1 MAKGIDPKFVH
12 YGIRKDDL
20 AMIEAICEAEGVDF
34 DWLSEDILKA
44 YHAKKVDVIEMSDN
58 ETEDIIRNAIQKNT
72 SINTIMLIQR
82 IKISNYK
89 TYLSLDLDLT
99 VDDDRP
105 IILIG
110 GANGGGKTTLFE
122 AISGA
127 LYGLKIENKE
137 HFMELLNQGA
147 LNTAKPEISLQI
159 TFVGKVLGQQQKY
172 ILKRV
177 YQLNPQG
184 KPLESVSLN
193 MNGNMYVYGTMTA
206 PKDRV
211 KAEQEI
217 NKIIKANLPQELS
230 QYFLFDAMQSSELLK
245 KNVFAQTIRDNFE
258 NVLGFKKYL
267 QLKRAA
273 EKLQQE
279 WAQQRL
285 EAEKEAQEYN
295 ELCAQKDKLTADLN
309 TCIAEQDTKY
319 KYLASVEVEYKR
331 AKDGAQE
338 ASALNKKIQELASKI
353 DDIVKRAA
361 TYAEDLKA
369 FVDNIEID
377 LFLPKLASNL
387 AQEINNILHIKEQL
401 QKENTG
407 AYPLETL
414 KDVTNKI
421 ITYLKDLSLCSESV
435 DEEQVVSHIV
445 AIQNSTNKEDPFGY
459 LDEAEVTALSNL
471 VKRTGSN
478 QFIALDRQRQELEIQ
493 LSTLDN
499 LRSQKQTLEQ
509 TQAGGNEYLIQNYE
523 AAQKQIEKLKGQE
536 ATLKADI
543 QRLEKRIH
551 QFDVQIQQEPDI
563 KFDTL
568 VKLKPLFE
576 KIADSLL
583 KKKKAQIESEMQ
595 QQLNKLLVSYK
606 GHVAKVE
613 LSDSIEQFNIKLY
626 HTAGNEISLNQLN
639 AASKQIFI
647 QVLLKVLRNLGDYNP
662 PVMIDTVMGVLD
674 NESRDALMEEYFPQ
688 LAEQT
693 ILLCTTSEIRTDSDY
708 IKLEP
713 FISKTYTLHRN
724 VEAQNTTVE
733 DGYFGLTLNQ

>member
-1 MAKGIDPKFVH
+1 
-12 YGIRKDDL
+12 
-20 AMIEAICEAEGVDF
+20 
-34 DWLSEDILKA
+34 
-44 YHAKKVDVIEMSDN
+44 
-58 ETEDIIRNAIQKNT
+58 
-72 SINTIMLIQR
+72 MLIQR

-99 VDDDRP
+99 VDDERP

-122 AISGA
+122 AINGA
-127 LYGLKIENKE
+127 LYGLKIKNKE

-147 LNTAKPEISLQI
+147 LKKTKPEISLQI

-172 ILKRV
+172 ILKRT
-177 YQLNPQG
+177 YLLNPQG
-184 KPLESVSLN
+184 RPLESVSLN

-206 PKDRV
+206 PKDRA

-217 NKIIKANLPQELS
+217 NKIIKANLPEELS
-230 QYFLFDAMQSSELLK
+230 QYFLFDAMQSSKLLQE
-245 KNVFAQTIRDNFE
+245 NVFAQTIRDNFE

-273 EKLQQE
+273 EKVQQE

-285 EAEKEAQEYN
+285 DAEKEAEEYN
-295 ELCAQKDKLTADLN
+295 KLCAQKDQLTNDLN
-309 TCIAEQDTKY
+309 TCIAKQDEKF
-319 KYLASVEVEYKR
+319 KYLTSVETEYKQ
-331 AKDGAQE
+331 AKEGAQE
-338 ASALNKKIQELASKI
+338 ASVLNKKIQELANKI
-353 DDIVKRAA
+353 GNIVKRAA
-361 TYAEDLKA
+361 TYTEDLKS

-407 AYPLETL
+407 SYPLETL

-421 ITYLKDLSLCSESV
+421 ITYLKDLSLCNESV
-435 DEEQVVSHIV
+435 DEEQVVAHIV
-445 AIQNSTNKEDPFGY
+445 AVQNSTNKEDPFSY
-459 LDEAEVTALSNL
+459 LDEAEVTALANL
-471 VKRTGSN
+471 TKRSGVN
-478 QFIALDRQRQELEIQ
+478 QFIALDREHQELEIQ
-493 LSTLDN
+493 LSTLDD

-509 TQAGGNEYLIQNYE
+509 TQTNGNEYLIQNYE
-523 AAQKQIEKLKGQE
+523 TAQQQVEQLQAQE
-536 ATLKADI
+536 ATLKANI

-576 KIADSLL
+576 KIVDCLL
-583 KKKKAQIESEMQ
+583 KKKKAQIETEMQ
-595 QQLNKLLVSYK
+595 QQLNKLLLSYK

-724 VEAQNTTVE
+724 VEEQNTTVE
-733 DGYFGLTLNQ
+733 QGYFGLTLNQ

>member
-1 MAKGIDPKFVH
+1 
-12 YGIRKDDL
+12 
-20 AMIEAICEAEGVDF
+20 
-34 DWLSEDILKA
+34 
-44 YHAKKVDVIEMSDN
+44 
-58 ETEDIIRNAIQKNT
+58 
-72 SINTIMLIQR
+72 MLIQR

-99 VDDDRP
+99 VDDDCP

-193 MNGNMYVYGTMTA
+193 MNGNMYVYGTMTT

-407 AYPLETL
+407 TYPLETL

-523 AAQKQIEKLKGQE
+523 AAQKQIEKLKAQE
-536 ATLKADI
+536 VTLKADI

-733 DGYFGLTLNQ
+733 NGYFGLTLNQ

>member
-1 MAKGIDPKFVH
+1 M
-12 YGIRKDDL
+12 
-20 AMIEAICEAEGVDF
+20 
-34 DWLSEDILKA
+34 
-44 YHAKKVDVIEMSDN
+44 
-58 ETEDIIRNAIQKNT
+58 
-72 SINTIMLIQR
+72 
-82 IKISNYK
+82 
-89 TYLSLDLDLT
+89 SLDLDLT

-459 LDEAEVTALSNL
+459 LDETEVTALSNL

-606 GHVAKVE
+606 GHVTKVE

-713 FISKTYTLHRN
+713 FISQTYTLHRN

>member
-1 MAKGIDPKFVH
+1 
-12 YGIRKDDL
+12 
-20 AMIEAICEAEGVDF
+20 
-34 DWLSEDILKA
+34 
-44 YHAKKVDVIEMSDN
+44 
-58 ETEDIIRNAIQKNT
+58 
-72 SINTIMLIQR
+72 MLIQR

-193 MNGNMYVYGTMTA
+193 MNGNMYVYGTMTT

-309 TCIAEQDTKY
+309 TCIAEQDAKY

-377 LFLPKLASNL
+377 LFLPKLAANL

-421 ITYLKDLSLCSESV
+421 ITYLKDLSLCTESV

>member
-1 MAKGIDPKFVH
+1 
-12 YGIRKDDL
+12 
-20 AMIEAICEAEGVDF
+20 
-34 DWLSEDILKA
+34 
-44 YHAKKVDVIEMSDN
+44 
-58 ETEDIIRNAIQKNT
+58 
-72 SINTIMLIQR
+72 MLIQR

-147 LNTAKPEISLQI
+147 LNTVKPEISLQV

-193 MNGNMYVYGTMTA
+193 MNGNMYVYGTMTT

-309 TCIAEQDTKY
+309 TCIAEQDAKY

-459 LDEAEVTALSNL
+459 LDEAEVTALTNL

-523 AAQKQIEKLKGQE
+523 ASQNQIEKLKGQE

>member
-1 MAKGIDPKFVH
+1 
-12 YGIRKDDL
+12 
-20 AMIEAICEAEGVDF
+20 
-34 DWLSEDILKA
+34 
-44 YHAKKVDVIEMSDN
+44 
-58 ETEDIIRNAIQKNT
+58 
-72 SINTIMLIQR
+72 MLIQR

-459 LDEAEVTALSNL
+459 LDETEVTALSNL

-606 GHVAKVE
+606 GHVTKVE

-713 FISKTYTLHRN
+713 FISQTYTLHRN
-724 VEAQNTTVE
+724 IEAQNTTVE

>member
-1 MAKGIDPKFVH
+1 
-12 YGIRKDDL
+12 
-20 AMIEAICEAEGVDF
+20 
-34 DWLSEDILKA
+34 
-44 YHAKKVDVIEMSDN
+44 
-58 ETEDIIRNAIQKNT
+58 
-72 SINTIMLIQR
+72 MLIQR

-267 QLKRAA
+267 QLKHAA

-338 ASALNKKIQELASKI
+338 ASALNKKIQELAGKI

-445 AIQNSTNKEDPFGY
+445 AIQNSTNKEDPLGF
-459 LDEAEVTALSNL
+459 LDEAEVAALSNL

-523 AAQKQIEKLKGQE
+523 ATQKQIEKLKGQE

-583 KKKKAQIESEMQ
+583 KKKKAQIENEMQ

>member
-1 MAKGIDPKFVH
+1 
-12 YGIRKDDL
+12 
-20 AMIEAICEAEGVDF
+20 
-34 DWLSEDILKA
+34 
-44 YHAKKVDVIEMSDN
+44 
-58 ETEDIIRNAIQKNT
+58 
-72 SINTIMLIQR
+72 MLIQR

-377 LFLPKLASNL
+377 LFLPKLVANL

-523 AAQKQIEKLKGQE
+523 AAQKQIEKLKSQE

>member
-1 MAKGIDPKFVH
+1 
-12 YGIRKDDL
+12 
-20 AMIEAICEAEGVDF
+20 
-34 DWLSEDILKA
+34 
-44 YHAKKVDVIEMSDN
+44 
-58 ETEDIIRNAIQKNT
+58 
-72 SINTIMLIQR
+72 MLIQR

-285 EAEKEAQEYN
+285 EAEKEAQECR

-523 AAQKQIEKLKGQE
+523 AAQKQIEKLKSQE

>member
-1 MAKGIDPKFVH
+1 
-12 YGIRKDDL
+12 
-20 AMIEAICEAEGVDF
+20 
-34 DWLSEDILKA
+34 
-44 YHAKKVDVIEMSDN
+44 
-58 ETEDIIRNAIQKNT
+58 
-72 SINTIMLIQR
+72 MLIQR

-414 KDVTNKI
+414 KDVTSKI

>member
-1 MAKGIDPKFVH
+1 
-12 YGIRKDDL
+12 
-20 AMIEAICEAEGVDF
+20 
-34 DWLSEDILKA
+34 
-44 YHAKKVDVIEMSDN
+44 
-58 ETEDIIRNAIQKNT
+58 
-72 SINTIMLIQR
+72 MLIQR

-523 AAQKQIEKLKGQE
+523 AAQKQIEKLKSQE

-693 ILLCTTSEIRTDSDY
+693 S
-708 IKLEP
+708 
-713 FISKTYTLHRN
+713 
-724 VEAQNTTVE
+724 
-733 DGYFGLTLNQ
+733 

>member
-1 MAKGIDPKFVH
+1 
-12 YGIRKDDL
+12 
-20 AMIEAICEAEGVDF
+20 
-34 DWLSEDILKA
+34 
-44 YHAKKVDVIEMSDN
+44 
-58 ETEDIIRNAIQKNT
+58 
-72 SINTIMLIQR
+72 MLIQR

-193 MNGNMYVYGTMTA
+193 MNGNMYVYGTMTT

-309 TCIAEQDTKY
+309 TCIAEQDAKY

-338 ASALNKKIQELASKI
+338 ASALNKKIQELAGKI

-459 LDEAEVTALSNL
+459 LDEAEVTALTNL

-523 AAQKQIEKLKGQE
+523 AAQKQIEKLKSQE

>member
-1 MAKGIDPKFVH
+1 
-12 YGIRKDDL
+12 
-20 AMIEAICEAEGVDF
+20 
-34 DWLSEDILKA
+34 
-44 YHAKKVDVIEMSDN
+44 
-58 ETEDIIRNAIQKNT
+58 
-72 SINTIMLIQR
+72 MLIQR

-137 HFMELLNQGA
+137 HFMELLNQGT

-295 ELCAQKDKLTADLN
+295 ELCAQKDKLTANLN

-377 LFLPKLASNL
+377 LFLPKLVANL

-543 QRLEKRIH
+543 QRLKKRIH

>member
-1 MAKGIDPKFVH
+1 
-12 YGIRKDDL
+12 
-20 AMIEAICEAEGVDF
+20 
-34 DWLSEDILKA
+34 
-44 YHAKKVDVIEMSDN
+44 
-58 ETEDIIRNAIQKNT
+58 
-72 SINTIMLIQR
+72 MLIQR

-523 AAQKQIEKLKGQE
+523 AAQKQIEKLKSQE

-613 LSDSIEQFNIKLY
+613 LSDSIEQFEDCSGLTSISF
-626 HTAGNEISLNQLN
+626 GNGVEDIGDDSFNATGFITLDIPDNVKRIGISTFGNCHQLK
-639 AASKQIFI
+639 S
-647 QVLLKVLRNLGDYNP
+647 LTLGRGLETIED
-662 PVMIDTVMGVLD
+662 GAF
-674 NESRDALMEEYFPQ
+674 ESCEDLE
-688 LAEQT
+688 
-693 ILLCTTSEIRTDSDY
+693 EIRCKSLIPPKAYLRSFKSYLITLFVPTEAKRDYESTAPWFNFVDIRGWDFGGVNSIEKGTVNAFVSNNTVVVNGANVGDLLEVYDVAGRLVYSGTDTTISVPTKVIY
-708 IKLEP
+708 IVRVAGQTFKVAL
-713 FISKTYTLHRN
+713 
-724 VEAQNTTVE
+724 
-733 DGYFGLTLNQ
+733 

>member
-1 MAKGIDPKFVH
+1 
-12 YGIRKDDL
+12 
-20 AMIEAICEAEGVDF
+20 
-34 DWLSEDILKA
+34 
-44 YHAKKVDVIEMSDN
+44 
-58 ETEDIIRNAIQKNT
+58 
-72 SINTIMLIQR
+72 MLIQR

-89 TYLSLDLDLT
+89 TYLLLDLDLT

-309 TCIAEQDTKY
+309 TCIAEQDAKY

-338 ASALNKKIQELASKI
+338 ASALNKKIQELTSKI

-459 LDEAEVTALSNL
+459 LDESEVTALSNL

>member
-1 MAKGIDPKFVH
+1 
-12 YGIRKDDL
+12 
-20 AMIEAICEAEGVDF
+20 
-34 DWLSEDILKA
+34 
-44 YHAKKVDVIEMSDN
+44 
-58 ETEDIIRNAIQKNT
+58 
-72 SINTIMLIQR
+72 MLIQR

-147 LNTAKPEISLQI
+147 LNTVKPEISLQI

-245 KNVFAQTIRDNFE
+245 KNVFAQTIRDSFE

>member
-1 MAKGIDPKFVH
+1 
-12 YGIRKDDL
+12 
-20 AMIEAICEAEGVDF
+20 
-34 DWLSEDILKA
+34 
-44 YHAKKVDVIEMSDN
+44 
-58 ETEDIIRNAIQKNT
+58 
-72 SINTIMLIQR
+72 MLIQR

-309 TCIAEQDTKY
+309 TCIAEQDAKY

-338 ASALNKKIQELASKI
+338 AFALNKKIQELASKI

-459 LDEAEVTALSNL
+459 LDESEVTALSNL

-713 FISKTYTLHRN
+713 FISRTYTLHRN

>member
-1 MAKGIDPKFVH
+1 
-12 YGIRKDDL
+12 
-20 AMIEAICEAEGVDF
+20 
-34 DWLSEDILKA
+34 
-44 YHAKKVDVIEMSDN
+44 
-58 ETEDIIRNAIQKNT
+58 
-72 SINTIMLIQR
+72 MLIQR

-122 AISGA
+122 AINGA

-193 MNGNMYVYGTMTA
+193 MNGNMYVYGTMTT

-338 ASALNKKIQELASKI
+338 ASALNKKIQELTSKI

-414 KDVTNKI
+414 KDVTSKI

-459 LDEAEVTALSNL
+459 LDEAEVTALTNL

-724 VEAQNTTVE
+724 VEAQNTTIE